1 MLIPQTDVYG
11 GISQVSTSAFNDV
24 LPYLILIIGIIL
36 AFYII
41 EVLIGIMRSDKQKE
55 KDINTMAD
63 KEIARSEKLYD

>member
-24 LPYLILIIGIIL
+24 LPYLILIIGVIL

-55 KDINTMAD
+55 KDIYAMAD
-63 KEIARSEKLYD
+63 REIARAEKLHD